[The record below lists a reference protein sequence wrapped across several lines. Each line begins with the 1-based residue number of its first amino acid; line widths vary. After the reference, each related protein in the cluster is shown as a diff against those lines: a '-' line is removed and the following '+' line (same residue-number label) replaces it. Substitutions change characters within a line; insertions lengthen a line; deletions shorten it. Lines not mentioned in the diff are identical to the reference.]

1 MATINDTDR
10 ALLKKLEGRRVTI
23 AQLVSEGVCIEF
35 STDTEGLRARLS
47 KLVDAGLAKKV
58 KLKPERVGKHA
69 RQFGNSRPL
78 FAFEAVGGAA

>member
-1 MATINDTDR
+1 MTAIKDADL

-35 STDTEGLRARLS
+35 STDTEGLRARLT

-58 KLKPERVGKHA
+58 KLKPERIGKS

-78 FAFEAVGGAA
+78 FAFEAVGGVA